1 MGGTPRAPSC
11 VSPLCALFGDL
22 AQPSRRPIRSAYR
35 RHRPW
40 RRTARHGSRARPA
53 GASSFT
59 VVLFLQRARL
69 SDANATTTARGR
81 HLLRLRVVNCNRTLR
96 PPNCRPARYGSHDRS
111 ARSGYPD
118 RRFRC
123 RPPPPGRWRR
133 QERKTPALSISTAL
147 CFCPHRVREKIS
159 WLAMMLTSS
168 SPCLGWACHQHVDEG
183 RK

>member
-22 AQPSRRPIRSAYR
+22 AQPSRRLLRCAYR
-35 RHRPW
+35 RHTPW

-96 PPNCRPARYGSHDRS
+96 LPNCRPGRYGSHDRP
-111 ARSGYPD
+111 APSGYRD
-118 RRFRC
+118 RRRRC
-123 RPPPPGRWRR
+123 RPPPPGRRR
-133 QERKTPALSISTAL
+133 RRERKTPAVSVSTAS
-147 CFCPHRVREKIS
+147 CFCPQRVRKKIS
-159 WLAMMLTSS
+159 WLAMLTSS
-168 SPCLGWACHQHVDEG
+168 SPCLGV
-183 RK
+183 